1 MKESI
6 NSNFSMKIAY
16 CIPQLYC
23 PGGMERVLTI
33 KANYMAEHFGYEV
46 HIILTD
52 GKDRP
57 FAYPLHPAV
66 KIHQLDINFDRWGGL
81 PFYKKVPMYFRKQRL
96 YKRRL
101 KACLYSLRPDITISM
116 LRREINFINE
126 LGDGSVKIGE
136 IHVNKLNFRD
146 FANVKCPSFVRS
158 AMKAVWMNQLVRALK
173 KLRVFVSLSEE
184 DRQRW
189 TELDNV
195 RVIYNPLP
203 FVPEQQSQRRNR
215 QVIAVGRY
223 VEQKGFDRLIDAW
236 KIVSEKHPDWKL
248 KIYGDGYL
256 RESLQAQVK
265 RLHLEESCSLEHT
278 VSNIMEKYTESAL
291 FVLTSRFEGFGMVLI
306 EAMASGLP
314 CVSFTCPCGPRDII
328 RDGEDGFLIE
338 DENIPVLAEKIN
350 YLIEHED
357 VRIQMGEKARKHI
370 DRFRIENI
378 ACQWKLL
385 FEEVTGKK

>member
-1 MKESI
+1 
-6 NSNFSMKIAY
+6 MKIAY

-33 KANYMAEHFGYEV
+33 KANYMTEHLGYEV

-57 FAYPLHPAV
+57 FAYPLHSSIH
-66 KIHQLDINFDRWGGL
+66 IHQLDVNFDEGGGQ
-81 PFYKKVPMYFRKQRL
+81 PFYKKLLLYMKKRGV

-101 KACLYSLRPDITISM
+101 TDCLCALKPDITVSM
-116 LRREINFINE
+116 LRREINFINDIP
-126 LGDGSVKIGE
+126 DGSVKIGE

-146 FANVKCPSFVRS
+146 FANVKCPSFVRE
-158 AMKAVWMNQLVRALK
+158 AMKTFWMNKLIKELK
-173 KLRVFVSLSEE
+173 RLRVFVSLSEE
-184 DRQRW
+184 DRARW
-189 TELDNV
+189 TELENV

-203 FVPEQQSQRRNR
+203 FVPAVQSTCRNK

-236 KIVSEKHPDWKL
+236 KIVSEKHPDWEL

-256 RESLQAQVK
+256 RESLQKQAA
-265 RLHLEESCSLEHT
+265 RLHLEDSCRLEHT
-278 VSNIMEKYTESAL
+278 VSNIWEKYNESSL
-291 FVLTSRFEGFGMVLI
+291 FVLSSRFEGFGMVLI
-306 EAMASGLP
+306 EAMACGIP

-338 DENIPVLAEKIN
+338 NEDIAALAEKIN
-350 YLIEHED
+350 YLIEHEE
-357 VRIQMGEKARKHI
+357 VRIRMGEKAREHI

-378 ACQWKLL
+378 ALQWKSL
-385 FEEVTGKK
+385 FEEIIGEERVEK

>member
-1 MKESI
+1 
-6 NSNFSMKIAY
+6 MKIAY

-33 KANYMAEHFGYEV
+33 KANYMTEYLGYEV

-52 GKDRP
+52 GKKRP
-57 FAYPLHPAV
+57 FAYPLNPAIH
-66 KIHQLDINFDRWGGL
+66 IHQLDINFDQSGGQ
-81 PFYKKVPMYFRKQRL
+81 PFHKKLFLYIKKRRL

-101 KACLYSLRPDITISM
+101 EECLCALKPDITVSM
-116 LRREINFINE
+116 LRREINFINDIP
-126 LGDGSVKIGE
+126 DGSVKIGE

-146 FANVKCPSFVRS
+146 FANVKCPSFVRN
-158 AMKAVWMNQLVRALK
+158 AMKTVWMNKLIKELK
-173 KLRVFVSLSEE
+173 RLQVFVSLSEE
-184 DRQRW
+184 DRARW
-189 TELDNV
+189 TELKNV

-203 FVPEQQSQRRNR
+203 FVPATRSECRNK

-236 KIVSEKHPDWKL
+236 KIVSEKHPDWVL

-256 RESLQAQVK
+256 RNALQNQVNH
-265 RLHLEESCSLEHT
+265 LHLEDSCRLEHT
-278 VSNIMEKYTESAL
+278 VSDIMEKYSESSL

-306 EAMASGLP
+306 EAMACGIP

-338 DENIPVLAEKIN
+338 NEDIPALAEKIN
-350 YLIEHED
+350 YLIEQED
-357 VRIQMGEKARKHI
+357 MRIQMGKKALEHI

-378 ACQWKLL
+378 ALQWKNL
-385 FEEVTGKK
+385 FEEVTEEKPSKE

>member
-1 MKESI
+1 
-6 NSNFSMKIAY
+6 MKIAY

-33 KANYMAEHFGYEV
+33 KANYMTEHLGYEV

-66 KIHQLDINFDRWGGL
+66 RIHQLDINFDESGGQ
-81 PFYKKVPMYFRKQRL
+81 PFHKKLFLYIKKRRL

-101 KACLYSLRPDITISM
+101 KDYLCSLKPDITVSM
-116 LRREINFINE
+116 LRREINFINDIP
-126 LGDGSVKIGE
+126 DGSVKIGE

-146 FANVKCPSFVRS
+146 FANVKCPSFVRN
-158 AMKAVWMNQLVRALK
+158 AMKTVWMNKLINELK
-173 KLRVFVSLSEE
+173 RLKVFISLSEE
-184 DRQRW
+184 DQARW
-189 TELDNV
+189 TELENV

-203 FVPEQQSQRRNR
+203 FLPDTRSECRNK

-236 KIVSEKHPDWKL
+236 KIVSEKHPDWQL

-256 RESLQAQVK
+256 RDSLQKQVI
-265 RLHLEESCSLEHT
+265 RLHLEDSCTLEHT
-278 VSNIMEKYTESAL
+278 TSNIMEKYSESSL

-306 EAMASGLP
+306 EAMACGLP

-328 RDGEDGFLIE
+328 HDGEDGFLIE
-338 DENIPVLAEKIN
+338 KEDISALAEKIN

-357 VRIQMGEKARKHI
+357 MRIRMGQKALENV

-378 ACQWKLL
+378 AWQWKNL
-385 FEEVTGKK
+385 FEEITNEKTV